1 MVDEEQNS
9 IGPGKVPEL
18 AMSKMDKYCS
28 KCLTNMIEV
37 LLVLNHEHY
46 SHLFLFY

>member
-18 AMSKMDKYCS
+18 AMSKMDK
-28 KCLTNMIEV
+28 
-37 LLVLNHEHY
+37 LLFQVSYQHD
-46 SHLFLFY
+46 